1 MLYFESE
8 KRGVKSKLVFDWLI
22 NLFLGLGL
30 IVEILIIVV
39 AVMLIILLVKAGRII
54 QRTNKIMDDVDQAG
68 RWLSRLSWSRT
79 AGRFLRLLSGQSD
92 DQNSD
97 K

>member
-1 MLYFESE
+1 M
-8 KRGVKSKLVFDWLI
+8 FDWLI

-30 IVEILIIVV
+30 VVEVLIIVV
-39 AVMLIILLVKAGRII
+39 AVLLIILLVKISRII

-68 RWLSRLSWSRT
+68 RWLGRLSWSRPV
-79 AGRFLRLLSGQSD
+79 GRFLRLLSSQSSD
-92 DQNSD
+92 DRPDD

>member
-1 MLYFESE
+1 M
-8 KRGVKSKLVFDWLI
+8 FDWLI

-30 IVEILIIVV
+30 VVEVLVIVV
-39 AVMLIILLVKAGRII
+39 AVLLIILLVKVGRII
-54 QRTNKIMDDVDQAG
+54 RRTNKIMDDVDQAG
-68 RWLSRLSWSRT
+68 RWLGRLSWSRG

-92 DQNSD
+92 DDRPDD